1 MKLTLNPPV
10 WIPHWSNC
18 SNRIRANRA
27 NPRRLSM
34 KIGIHTMG
42 KVETLWVFVSGFTE
56 QCCRGCPQPRDYR
69 IMTRE
74 RRNSRSPRGFPPGKK
89 VFFTDEICQTTKTL
103 LSSGSSRVHKS
114 ICREHKGT
122 RSWTWIVWFSS
133 IGYGLIIHRIRNSYV
148 TMDFVITTS
157 PSVLAMI
164 NQ

>member
-1 MKLTLNPPV
+1 
-10 WIPHWSNC
+10 
-18 SNRIRANRA
+18 
-27 NPRRLSM
+27 
-34 KIGIHTMG
+34 
-42 KVETLWVFVSGFTE
+42 
-56 QCCRGCPQPRDYR
+56 
-69 IMTRE
+69 MTRE

-157 PSVLAMI
+157 PFCTGNDQPVAVAAILLPFSIQSHPPLPPPATVAGSI
-164 NQ
+164 SERTN

>member
-1 MKLTLNPPV
+1 MSLCIWFHRTMLQRLPLAQRLQNYDQ
-10 WIPHWSNC
+10 
-18 SNRIRANRA
+18 RAQKF
-27 NPRRLSM
+27 S
-34 KIGIHTMG
+34 
-42 KVETLWVFVSGFTE
+42 
-56 QCCRGCPQPRDYR
+56 
-69 IMTRE
+69 
-74 RRNSRSPRGFPPGKK
+74 FPPWISPGEK

-122 RSWTWIVWFSS
+122 RSWTWIVWFGS
-133 IGYGLIIHRIRNSYV
+133 IGYSLITHRIRNSYV